1 MVCSLNFRIKKP
13 FRSTQVRQGMPAL
26 HKAPIT
32 AQIPGPLVQRHPC
45 AASRPAEPRG
55 LLRSSHR
62 ELPGG
67 TAEWSN
73 QCPQV
78 QQHTN
83 PTGGHLDPEDR
94 PAPTEEG
101 FNVGTFIVEP
111 AGDSHHHIEG
121 SQEENE
127 VEIGI
132 AIDSASLLIVNDPWS
147 LLHVLLLFSV
157 LSIGAEAKTAPSNFQ
172 FRSCISSLQ
181 SIRT

>member
-1 MVCSLNFRIKKP
+1 MYYLSGSVWLKFQFFWDKLVCCLNFRIKKP

-32 AQIPGPLVQRHPC
+32 AQIPGPLVQRLPC

-101 FNVGTFIVEP
+101 FNVGTFIAVGTRDP
-111 AGDSHHHIEG
+111 MVRAGREWAGEGLFHQVSPHFCPHHI
-121 SQEENE
+121 SFFP
-127 VEIGI
+127 
-132 AIDSASLLIVNDPWS
+132 DSIHTHLKCLIQW
-147 LLHVLLLFSV
+147 LLLCSQTV
-157 LSIGAEAKTAPSNFQ
+157 
-172 FRSCISSLQ
+172 
-181 SIRT
+181 